1 MKTALVTGASRGLG
15 RETARQLESRGFR
28 VIASSRGDSEWPL
41 DVADEKSI
49 AALAKK
55 LGREKIELDVLV
67 NNAGITMRGFDEK
80 VARGTLEVNFFGPM
94 RVTDALAPFIR
105 DGGNVVMVS
114 SGMGELSILSP
125 ELHAIFSR
133 DTLDRTTL
141 VEKMR
146 SFISDVAAGRHEKN
160 GWPSSAYGVS
170 KAGLN
175 ALTRILARELAP
187 RHIHVNAV
195 CPGWVR
201 TDMGG
206 KHAERD
212 VATGAASIVWAAL
225 LDHDGPTGGF
235 FRDGDAIPF

>member
-15 RETARQLESRGFR
+15 KETARQLEARGFH
-28 VIASSRGDSEWPL
+28 VLASSRENAEWPL
-41 DVADEKSI
+41 DVSDDKSV
-49 AALAKK
+49 AALAEK
-55 LGREKIELDVLV
+55 LGREKIVLDVLV
-67 NNAGITMRGFDEK
+67 NNAGITMRGFDAN
-80 VARGTLEVNFFGPM
+80 VARGTLDVNFFGPM
-94 RVTDALAPFIR
+94 RVTDALVPFVR

-125 ELHAIFSR
+125 ELRALFSR

-141 VEKMR
+141 IDKMR
-146 SFISDVAAGRHEKN
+146 SFVDDIAAGRHEKN

-175 ALTRILARELAP
+175 ALTRIFARELAS
-187 RHIHVNAV
+187 RHIRVNAV

-206 KHAERD
+206 THAERD

-225 LDHDGPTGGF
+225 LDRDGPTGGF
-235 FRDGDAIPF
+235 FRDGHAIPF